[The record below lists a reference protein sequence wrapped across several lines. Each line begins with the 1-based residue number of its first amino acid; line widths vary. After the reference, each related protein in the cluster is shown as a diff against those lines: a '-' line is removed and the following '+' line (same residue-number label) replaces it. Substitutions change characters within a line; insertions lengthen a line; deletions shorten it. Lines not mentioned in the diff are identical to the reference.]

1 MTGLNTLLAVRRTK
15 GPSKSR
21 EELAGC
27 GPAQPRRRQKAGG
40 GERGRLGPKD
50 RSPHPLQTGLQFLT
64 KDLLRFWV
72 LDSRREGRSET
83 GRRPPTGTGGD
94 WGREHGGEKACHS
107 RGEGARQAPGCL
119 SRWDAEGTKSRR
131 SFLLR
136 AFVEHPRAGTAGSAG
151 PAPYGTAGSLSSVT
165 RESSAR
171 PSPQREGTS
180 NQNESTSARLC
191 QGGNEA
197 LKGPANRSQINKG
210 KRFRRDRCNRLKPL

>member
-27 GPAQPRRRQKAGG
+27 GPAQPRRRQKAEG

-83 GRRPPTGTGGD
+83 GRRPPTGAGGD
-94 WGREHGGEKACHS
+94 WGWECGGEKAHTPDWHGQKL
-107 RGEGARQAPGCL
+107 RLGPRKGEGAPHPGRVSPSSSWLPELLGWGRHKMQAAAFC
-119 SRWDAEGTKSRR
+119 SV
-131 SFLLR
+131 LLWNPR
-136 AFVEHPRAGTAGSAG
+136 GLEPRAAQGTLRIEQPGA
-151 PAPYGTAGSLSSVT
+151 
-165 RESSAR
+165 
-171 PSPQREGTS
+171 
-180 NQNESTSARLC
+180 
-191 QGGNEA
+191 
-197 LKGPANRSQINKG
+197 
-210 KRFRRDRCNRLKPL
+210 